1 MTAPEHPDTTA
12 ERAREAHIKLA
23 RKRIEAELTWLR
35 GELDL
40 ALETATNPD
49 EETRRARKKALRD
62 AHHARVVTLAARG
75 PLVWDELCLRFD
87 LNPLD
92 RILLGVAIANELAPD
107 FARRVADLHGH
118 AERTWPTAALVME
131 SRLVESASWPA
142 LRARLTADAPL
153 IHYRLV
159 TLGGDVD
166 YLGALHR
173 PLIASPR
180 ALAHITGDTRL
191 DPLLRAHARHWPI
204 DHRFATTWQLEGAL
218 VRALARAR
226 GALSLSAQAPLYV
239 VQGPLGSGRARLLH
253 AVASELGRG
262 IITFDINALARD
274 HEHDLE
280 SGLRLALREAR
291 LVHAVPC
298 LRGFDQLMAEPRG
311 QTEDDAPQVAEHHQ
325 LEDVTRILARALEG
339 FPGPAALF
347 IEDPLA
353 RRPSSH
359 AIGREVIELTV
370 GLPTATSASA
380 LWNGALGDTPTMDGL
395 TERLGTSF
403 VLTPGQVEDATR
415 AVLRERAI
423 VAAHGYD
430 APPLEFRIVHEEVKR
445 QLRNRLGDVATLVT
459 KRYAWDELIA
469 DHTVKV
475 QLRELISRHRHH
487 HKVMETW
494 RFGERFGR
502 ATGISALFEGPPG
515 TGKTMAASII
525 AGELGLDLFQ
535 VDLSQ
540 VVSKY
545 IGETEK
551 QLARLFD
558 EAERAGAVLLF
569 DEADSLFSKRTQVS
583 SSNDRYSNLK
593 VNFLL
598 QRIERFTGV
607 AVLTTNFPESMDEAF
622 GRRVTVRVR
631 FPQPDA
637 RAREAL
643 WRSMLERCEV
653 VADDV
658 WFEGLAKD
666 FDLSGGL
673 IRNAVLRAAYMA
685 ASRNRNIDHDLLEL
699 SARLELK
706 QQGKLLTGD
715 PLGDLA
721 AWADAAG

>member
-1 MTAPEHPDTTA
+1 MSDDATPPKPHDP
-12 ERAREAHIKLA
+12 ERARLRLA
-23 RKRIEAELTWLR
+23 RKRIEAELHALR

-40 ALETATNPD
+40 LLEDLP
-49 EETRRARKKALRD
+49 EEERASRLR
-62 AHHARVVTLAARG
+62 AIREAYRERVHELASRG
-75 PLVWDELCLRFD
+75 PLPWDELCERFE
-87 LNPLD
+87 LQPLD
-92 RILLGVAIANELAPD
+92 RVLLTVAIANELAPD
-107 FARRVADLHGH
+107 FARRFAALHGH
-118 AERTWPTAALVME
+118 GERTWPTAALVME
-131 SRLVESASWPA
+131 TLVERASWPA
-142 LRARLTADAPL
+142 LRARLSADAPL
-153 IHYRLV
+153 IHYRLLM
-159 TLGGDVD
+159 LGGDAD

-173 PLIASPR
+173 PLIASAR
-180 ALAHITGDTRL
+180 VLSHVTGELRV
-191 DPLLRAHARHWPI
+191 DPTLRAHTRHYPLE
-204 DHRFATTWQLEGAL
+204 HQFHNPWQLEP
-218 VRALARAR
+218 ALARTLVRAR
-226 GALSLSAQAPLYV
+226 GAASLSDPLFV
-239 VQGPLGSGRARLLH
+239 ILGAEGSGRTRLLH
-253 AVASELGRG
+253 TLAGELGRG
-262 IITFDINALARD
+262 VISFDLPALARD
-274 HEHDLE
+274 HDHDLE
-280 SGLRLALREAR
+280 AGLRLALREAR
-291 LVHAVPC
+291 LMHAVPC
-298 LRGFDQLMAEPRG
+298 LRGFDQLMAEPRR
-311 QTEDDAPQVAEHHQ
+311 QTEDDAPQVGEHHQ
-325 LEDVTRILARALEG
+325 FEDITRTLSRALEG
-339 FPGPAALF
+339 FPGPAALLF
-347 IEDPLA
+347 EDPLA
-353 RRPSSH
+353 QRPGSQ
-359 AIGREVIELTV
+359 AVGREVVELSV
-370 GLPTATSASA
+370 GMPTATSATT
-380 LWNGALGDTPTMDGL
+380 LWAGALRHAPLEGEL
-395 TERLGTSF
+395 TTRLGTTF
-403 VLTPGQVEDATR
+403 ILTPGQIEDA
-415 AVLRERAI
+415 AGAILRERRIAE
-423 VAAHGYD
+423 AGGQNE
-430 APPLEFRIVHEEVKR
+430 APVDFRVVHEEVKR

-459 KRYAWDELIA
+459 KRYAWDELVA
-469 DHTVKV
+469 DTTVKV

-494 RFGERFGR
+494 RFGERFGK

-535 VDLSQ
+535 VDLAQ

-637 RAREAL
+637 SAREAL

-653 VADDV
+653 VSDDV

-666 FDLSGGL
+666 FELSGGL

-685 ASRNRNIDHDLLEL
+685 ASRDRAIDHDLLEL

-721 AWADAAG
+721 KWAANR

>member
-1 MTAPEHPDTTA
+1 MSDESTPSKDPAKV
-12 ERAREAHIKLA
+12 RRRLA
-23 RKRIEAELTWLR
+23 RKRIEAELDALR

-40 ALETATNPD
+40 LLEDVD
-49 EETRRARKKALRD
+49 EDARASRLQTLREGYRQ
-62 AHHARVVTLAARG
+62 RVHELAARG
-75 PLVWDELCLRFD
+75 PLPWDELCERFD
-87 LNPLD
+87 LQPLD
-92 RILLGVAIANELAPD
+92 RILLTVAVANELAPD
-107 FARRVADLHGH
+107 FARRFAALHGH
-118 AERTWPTAALVME
+118 GERTWPTAALVME
-131 SRLVESASWPA
+131 TLVERSSWPA
-142 LRARLTADAPL
+142 LRARLSTDAPL
-153 IHYRLV
+153 LHYRLIA
-159 TLGGDVD
+159 LGGDSD

-173 PLIASPR
+173 PLIASAR
-180 ALAHITGDTRL
+180 VLAHVSGEL
-191 DPLLRAHARHWPI
+191 KVDPTLRAHARHYPL
-204 DHRFATTWQLEGAL
+204 DHRFHNPWQLETPLAHTL
-218 VRALARAR
+218 VRAR
-226 GALSLSAQAPLYV
+226 GAVALSDTLFVILGAE
-239 VQGPLGSGRARLLH
+239 GSGRTRLLH
-253 AVASELGRG
+253 TLAGELGRG
-262 IITFDINALARD
+262 VMSFDLPALSRD

-280 SGLRLALREAR
+280 AGLRLALREAR
-291 LVHAVPC
+291 LMHAVPC
-298 LRGFDQLMAEPRG
+298 FRGFDQLMAEPRR

-325 LEDVTRILARALEG
+325 LSDISRIFSRALEG
-339 FPGPAALF
+339 FPGPVALLF
-347 IEDPLA
+347 EDPLA
-353 RRPSSH
+353 QRPTSQD
-359 AIGREVIELTV
+359 IGRELVELSVGMPSSTSAVQLWSGALRHAPIAQELT
-370 GLPTATSASA
+370 T
-380 LWNGALGDTPTMDGL
+380 
-395 TERLGTSF
+395 RLGTTF
-403 VLTPGQVEDATR
+403 VLTPGQIEDAAG
-415 AVLRERAI
+415 AVLRERKIAES
-423 VAAHGYD
+423 GGQT
-430 APPLEFRIVHEEVKR
+430 APDVDFRVVHEEVKR

-459 KRYAWDELIA
+459 KRYAWDELVA
-469 DHTVKV
+469 DTTVKV

-494 RFGERFGR
+494 RFGERFGK

-535 VDLSQ
+535 VDLAQ

-637 RAREAL
+637 NARESL

-653 VADDV
+653 VSDDV

-666 FDLSGGL
+666 FELSGGL
-673 IRNAVLRAAYMA
+673 IKNAVLRAAYMA
-685 ASRNRNIDHDLLEL
+685 ASRDRAIDHDLLEL

-721 AWADAAG
+721 NWATASSTAGAR

>member
-1 MTAPEHPDTTA
+1 MSEDTTPPRSHDP
-12 ERAREAHIKLA
+12 ERARLRLA
-23 RKRIEAELTWLR
+23 RKRIEAELNALR

-40 ALETATNPD
+40 LLEDLPEDERAT
-49 EETRRARKKALRD
+49 RLRSLRE
-62 AHHARVVTLAARG
+62 AYRERVHELAARG
-75 PLVWDELCLRFD
+75 PLPWDELCERFE
-87 LNPLD
+87 LQPLD
-92 RILLGVAIANELAPD
+92 RVLLTVAVANELAPD
-107 FARRVADLHGH
+107 FARRFAALHGH
-118 AERTWPTAALVME
+118 NERTWPTAALVME
-131 SRLVESASWPA
+131 TLVERASWPA
-142 LRARLTADAPL
+142 LRARLSADAPL
-153 IHYRLV
+153 IHYRLL
-159 TLGGDVD
+159 TLGGDAD

-173 PLIASPR
+173 PLIASAR
-180 ALAHITGDTRL
+180 VLSHVTGELRV
-191 DPLLRAHARHWPI
+191 DPTLRAHTRHYPLE
-204 DHRFATTWQLEGAL
+204 HQFHNPWQLEPPLARTL
-218 VRALARAR
+218 VRAR
-226 GALSLSAQAPLYV
+226 GAAALSDPLFII
-239 VQGPLGSGRARLLH
+239 QGAEGSGRTRLLH
-253 AVASELGRG
+253 ALAGELARG
-262 IITFDINALARD
+262 VISFDLPALARD
-274 HEHDLE
+274 HDHDLE
-280 SGLRLALREAR
+280 AGLRLALREAR
-291 LVHAVPC
+291 LMHAVPC
-298 LRGFDQLMAEPRG
+298 LRGFDQLMAEPRR
-311 QTEDDAPQVAEHHQ
+311 QTEDDAPQVGEHHQ
-325 LEDVTRILARALEG
+325 LEDITRILARALEG
-339 FPGPAALF
+339 FPGPAALLF
-347 IEDPLA
+347 EDPLA
-353 RRPSSH
+353 QRPGSQGV
-359 AIGREVIELTV
+359 GRELVELVV
-370 GLPTATSASA
+370 GMPSSASA
-380 LWNGALGDTPTMDGL
+380 INLWSGALRPAPLEGEL
-395 TERLGTSF
+395 TTRLGTTF
-403 VLTPGQVEDATR
+403 ILTPGQIEDA
-415 AVLRERAI
+415 AGAILRERRIAEAGGQSEGP
-423 VAAHGYD
+423 VD
-430 APPLEFRIVHEEVKR
+430 FRVVHEEVKR

-459 KRYAWDELIA
+459 KRYAWDELVA
-469 DHTVKV
+469 DNTVKV

-535 VDLSQ
+535 VDLAQ

-637 RAREAL
+637 VAREAL

-653 VADDV
+653 VSDDV

-666 FDLSGGL
+666 FELSGGL

-685 ASRNRNIDHDLLEL
+685 ASRDRTIDHDLLEL

-721 AWADAAG
+721 NWAASR